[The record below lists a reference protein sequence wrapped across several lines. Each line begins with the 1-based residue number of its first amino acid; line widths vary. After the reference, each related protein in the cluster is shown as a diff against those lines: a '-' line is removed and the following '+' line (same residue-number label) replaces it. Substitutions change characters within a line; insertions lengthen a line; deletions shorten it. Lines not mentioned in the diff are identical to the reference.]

1 MMLSFQ
7 LQSAIKE
14 LDTLIALSL
23 EDIENIKEAQH
34 NPQFDRLSIKEEKI
48 KSFENKKA
56 MIDHEISKL
65 MTQEP
70 IKPLSELLDEDQ
82 HEQLETLKLRLS
94 TLRTV
99 NQQYAKM
106 VLSVGA
112 FYNTLLER
120 IMPTQMNGYHSV
132 ATRDSAFLEVRA

>member
-1 MMLSFQ
+1 MLSFQ

-23 EDIENIKEAQH
+23 EDIENIKRAEH
-34 NPQFDRLSIKEEKI
+34 NPQFERLSIKEERI

-56 MIDHEISKL
+56 MIDHEIGKL
-65 MTQEP
+65 IANNPSM
-70 IKPLSELLDEDQ
+70 PLSELLDNEQ
-82 HEQLETLKLRLS
+82 HQQLDIFKERLA
-94 TLRTV
+94 TLRQV

-112 FYNTLLER
+112 FFNTLLEK
-120 IMPTQMNGYHSV
+120 ILPTQMDGYNRS
-132 ATRDSAFLEVRA
+132 TSSRTSFLEVRV

>member
-1 MMLSFQ
+1 MLSFQ

-23 EDIENIKEAQH
+23 EDIENIKEAKH

-48 KSFENKKA
+48 KSFEQKKA

-70 IKPLSELLDEDQ
+70 VKPLSELLDEDQ
-82 HEQLETLKLRLS
+82 HQQLETLKLRLS

-112 FYNTLLER
+112 FFNTLLER
-120 IMPTQMNGYHSV
+120 IMPTQMHGYHSV

>member
-1 MMLSFQ
+1 MLSYQ

-14 LDTLIALSL
+14 LDALIALSL
-23 EDIENIKEAQH
+23 EDIENIKEAKH

-48 KSFENKKA
+48 KLFEQKKA

-65 MTQEP
+65 MTAEP
-70 IKPLSELLDEDQ
+70 HKALSELLDEEQ
-82 HEQLETLKLRLS
+82 HQQLELLKERLS
-94 TLRTV
+94 QLRMV

-112 FYNTLLER
+112 FFNTLLEK
-120 IMPTQMNGYHSV
+120 IMPTQMQGYQSRASNEV
-132 ATRDSAFLEVRA
+132 AFLEVRA

>member
-23 EDIENIKEAQH
+23 EDIENIKEAKH

-48 KSFENKKA
+48 KSFEHKKA
-56 MIDHEISKL
+56 MIDYEISKL

-70 IKPLSELLDEDQ
+70 VRPLSELLDEEQ
-82 HEQLETLKLRLS
+82 HQQLETLKVRLS

-112 FYNTLLER
+112 FFNTLLER
-120 IMPTQMNGYHSV
+120 IMPTQMNGYRSV

>member
-1 MMLSFQ
+1 MLSFQ

-23 EDIENIKEAQH
+23 EDIENIKRAEH
-34 NPQFDRLSIKEEKI
+34 NPQFERLSIKEERI

-56 MIDHEISKL
+56 MIDYEIAKL
-65 MTQEP
+65 ISSNP
-70 IKPLSELLDEDQ
+70 SKPLSELLDNEQ
-82 HEQLETLKLRLS
+82 HQQLEMFKERLGELRL
-94 TLRTV
+94 V

-120 IMPTQMNGYHSV
+120 IMPTQMQGYQRV
-132 ATRDSAFLEVRA
+132 ASPNSSFLEIRA